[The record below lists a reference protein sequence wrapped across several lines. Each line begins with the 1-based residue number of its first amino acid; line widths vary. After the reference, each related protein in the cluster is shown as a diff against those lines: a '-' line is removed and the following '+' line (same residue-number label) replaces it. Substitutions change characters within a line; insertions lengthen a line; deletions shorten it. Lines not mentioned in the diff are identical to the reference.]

1 MALPA
6 LAFFGVFALLPL
18 GGGGGAEPD
27 ALGRHRRPELG
38 RFEPLTPGQNF
49 RPATR
54 LRRAAGREVVKRMA
68 PRFAVCAEDFGDQM
82 FSTHKRPVRV
92 TLSVPP
98 RDSRLTYSRTW
109 R

>member
-49 RPATR
+49 RPATPWR
-54 LRRAAGREVVKRMA
+54 DRDWNYQGGCVGR
-68 PRFAVCAEDFGDQM
+68 PAE
-82 FSTHKRPVRV
+82 R
-92 TLSVPP
+92 
-98 RDSRLTYSRTW
+98 W
-109 R
+109 